1 MTSKKNTPV
10 TADITL
16 TAKWEINKYT
26 VTFDSYGGSKVDPQV
41 VEYGLYAQE
50 PEEPTRKGF
59 TFAYWYLDDENEAY
73 DFENT
78 PVTADITLTAK
89 VEHQQVYRR
98 FQYGRRHACSAR
110 AGSGIRPHRD
120 RACCSREDRLYLR
133 RLAGI
138 WAMKV

>member
-1 MTSKKNTPV
+1 MTRKWSEYGLYAQEPEEPTLKGFTFAYWYLDDENEAYDFEKNTPV

-50 PEEPTRKGF
+50 PEEPTLKGF

-78 PVTADITLTAK
+78 PR
-89 VEHQQVYRR
+89 YR
-98 FQYGRRHACSAR
+98 
-110 AGSGIRPHRD
+110 
-120 RACCSREDRLYLR
+120 
-133 RLAGI
+133 
-138 WAMKV
+138 